1 MKVIVNGKL
10 EDLGAHIKD
19 VQECL
24 VPNFVSAKY
33 AEPEPYLFDLPA
45 EDYAMWNEAC
55 EASGNLD
62 ELYSYCEG
70 VFGWDMY

>member
-1 MKVIVNGKL
+1 MKVIVNGEQK
-10 EDLGAHIKD
+10 DLGAHIKD

-55 EASGNLD
+55 EASDNLD